1 MLEHKT
7 RMSELNHGEGAV
19 VDTSIVP
26 LVKFVTKLGFE
37 TVLSSAGEGNFPV
50 AYVKFT
56 GSDYKAMA
64 EFLFGQISPMVA
76 HLGTDVTLALNCVG
90 GHYEGAILMGTNVL
104 EEVTKRFGC
113 WVEMLH
119 K

>member
-1 MLEHKT
+1 MNHT

-19 VDTSIVP
+19 IDTAIVP
-26 LVKFVTKLGFE
+26 LVKFINKLGFE
-37 TVLSSAGEGNFPV
+37 TVHSSAGEGNFPF
-50 AYVKFT
+50 AYVKFVGT
-56 GSDYKAMA
+56 KYKEMA
-64 EFLFGQISPMVA
+64 EFLFDQISPMVA
-76 HLGTDVTLALNCVG
+76 HLGADVTLSVTCVG
-90 GHYEGAILMGTNVL
+90 GRYEGAILMNTNVL